1 MGTIKYLIIPI
12 VFIGLSASMKQ
23 PDVNYKHKTLFKE
36 LHKAGIE
43 QADVLREI
51 DANANTVAKNQG
63 KFFKITAANNKQ
75 YTYVYIGRVNS
86 CRSGGCGAG
95 SSGQGSFNSEYF
107 DYFIIYDQNKAVRLV
122 RVFNYQAT
130 HGQEVTARGWLKQFT
145 GYTGEKKLEVNKDV
159 DGISGAT
166 VSVYAIT
173 ADVTAKT
180 EILKSLDI

>member
-1 MGTIKYLIIPI
+1 MGALKYLIIPI
-12 VFIGLSASMKQ
+12 VFIGLSAGMKQ
-23 PDVNYKHKTLFKE
+23 PGVNYKHKALFKE
-36 LHKAGIE
+36 LRKAGIE

-51 DANANTVAKNQG
+51 NANTNTVANYQG
-63 KFFKITAANNKQ
+63 KFFEITAANNKQ

-86 CRSGGCGAG
+86 CRAGGCGAD
-95 SSGQGSFNSEYF
+95 SNAQADFNSEYF

-130 HGQEVTARGWLKQFT
+130 HGHEVAARGWLKQFT

-180 EILKSLDI
+180 EILKTLDI